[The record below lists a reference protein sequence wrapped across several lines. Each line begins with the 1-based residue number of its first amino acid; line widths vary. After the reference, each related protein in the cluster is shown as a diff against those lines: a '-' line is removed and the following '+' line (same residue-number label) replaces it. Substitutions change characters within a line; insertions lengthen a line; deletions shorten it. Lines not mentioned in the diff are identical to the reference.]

1 MKINLKILVINFSIL
16 LIILGGSGF
25 AFYSIMYNVLT
36 SLQSKNLLNSTNDI
50 IFTFETDLQTSDQS
64 FQTFLNGH
72 NNRLTVEKPAKVYKA
87 LDYVLKIGKSQNDH
101 PELYL
106 IKSTLTIPLGNFTL
120 REFFNANPCL
130 IVRLHKTRTGEEYLY
145 GFNVD
150 GDYLTGLNARGHAGI
165 ALYLDRNLVT
175 FTNENANQKYLYS
188 IGQAFNTLSWKNNYE
203 IFSVETE
210 YSYFLSTIYRI
221 KETISDNKKLTLIV
235 FTPINET
242 GSLRSNLKDILE
254 ILGAASVIISLI
266 LTYVFTSKFRKQI
279 NNLTT
284 ATQKVKR
291 GNFND
296 RISIIAADELGELGL
311 AFNIMLDELEK
322 QELVKQEYTEFLAL
336 VNQSQDIKTIA
347 DDCLQRINHSTD
359 FVIGA
364 IYLVRDNGVD
374 MVSSVGLE
382 KAPNLSSSSKG
393 LLAEVIR
400 KKEKVEFVNGKS
412 RLAVT
417 GEFSSPHLSEILIT
431 PIIIEEQVIALLQLG
446 ARCTVDDESKEYI
459 EKIKTQLAVG
469 FTKVLA
475 YKKLEQLVHE
485 LELQKSRAEEAT
497 ELKSKFLATI
507 SHELRTPL
515 NSILGLTDLL
525 VVDKTLSS
533 KNLERLGVMQKSG
546 KRLLKLINEI
556 LDLTKLEFGKME
568 ITNEVFS
575 LKEFAQEISNSI
587 APLCAKNN
595 LEYIVSINPEM
606 DVLLTSD
613 KNKLYQILLNLLG
626 NATKF
631 THAGIVG
638 LYIEHNSLDEVVF
651 EIRDTGVGIDEKEQ
665 SLIFEEFI
673 QADSNSSQRYIGSG
687 LGLSIAKKFTE
698 LLNGTISL
706 TSERGKGSSFFVK
719 LPVSIRKLDVERIE
733 NEAEQAMQLLST
745 DFNWLRKPEILIVDD
760 DPDSLFTINEI
771 VESMNCHTTLAKN
784 GKECIEILNNSSP
797 DVILLDIMMPVMDG
811 FKTIKIIR
819 SMERFTSTPV
829 FAVTARAM
837 VEERSII
844 FKYGFN
850 SYIPKPIDS
859 IYLVNSLRQWL
870 QKDKTIYAQDTRN

>member
-50 IFTFETDLQTSDQS
+50 LFTFEKDLQTRDES
-64 FQTFLNGH
+64 FQTFLNSR
-72 NNRLTVEKPAKVYKA
+72 NSLLTTKKPAKVYKE
-87 LDYVLKIGKSQNDH
+87 LDYVLKIGKSEDDH
-101 PELYL
+101 PGLFL
-106 IKSTLTIPLGNFTL
+106 IKGTLNLPVGNFTL
-120 REFFNANPCL
+120 QEFFTANPYL
-130 IVRLHKTRTGEEYLY
+130 IVRLFKTRSGEEYLY

-150 GDYLTGLNARGHAGI
+150 SDYLTGLNARGHAGI
-165 ALYLDRNLVT
+165 ALFLDKNLVT
-175 FTNENANQKYLYS
+175 FTNENANQKYIYN

-235 FTPINET
+235 FTTINET
-242 GSLRSNLKDILE
+242 GSLRSNLKDIFE
-254 ILGAASVIISLI
+254 ILGAASAIISLI

-284 ATQKVKR
+284 ATRKVKS
-291 GNFND
+291 GNFDD
-296 RISIIAADELGELGL
+296 RVNIISADELSELGL
-311 AFNIMLDELEK
+311 AFNIMLDELGKKE
-322 QELVKQEYTEFLAL
+322 VAKQEYMEFLAL

-347 DDCLQRINHSTD
+347 NDCLERINHSTD
-359 FVIGA
+359 FVTGA
-364 IYLVRDNGVD
+364 IYLVKGNQID
-374 MVSSVGLE
+374 MVSSIGMEETSTVFN
-382 KAPNLSSSSKG
+382 ATNA
-393 LLAEVIR
+393 LLDQAIR
-400 KKEKVEFVNGKS
+400 NKQKVEYING
-412 RLAVT
+412 LGNGAATV
-417 GEFSSPHLSEILIT
+417 EFTSLKLTEILIM
-431 PIIIEEQVIALLQLG
+431 PIIIESRVIALLQLG
-446 ARCTVDDESKEYI
+446 AKCTVDEGSKEYI

-475 YKKLEQLVHE
+475 YKRLEQLVHE

-525 VVDKTLSS
+525 VVDRSLSP
-533 KNLERLGVMQKSG
+533 KNLERLEVMRKSG

-568 ITNEVFS
+568 INNEVFS
-575 LKEFAQEISNSI
+575 LGEFVQEISNAI
-587 APLCAKNN
+587 APLCTKSN
-595 LEYIVSINPEM
+595 LNYLVEIEPE
-606 DVLLTSD
+606 DEVLLTTD

-626 NATKF
+626 NAIKF
-631 THAGIVG
+631 TPAGSVTFSI
-638 LYIEHNSLDEVVF
+638 LHNLLNEVIF
-651 EIRDTGVGIDEKEQ
+651 EIRDTGIGIDEKEQ

-673 QADSNSSQRYIGSG
+673 QAENNNSFKYVGSG
-687 LGLSIAKKFTE
+687 LGLSIAKKYTE
-698 LLNGTISL
+698 LLHGQLSL
-706 TSERGKGSSFFVK
+706 NSVKGQGSSFFVK
-719 LPVSIRKLDVERIE
+719 LPVHIKKVDQTKGENASTPEIQILD
-733 NEAEQAMQLLST
+733 T

-760 DPDSLFTINEI
+760 DPESLFTINEI
-771 VESMNCHTTLAKN
+771 VESINCNTSLAKN
-784 GKECIEILNNSSP
+784 GKECIEALESYVP
-797 DVILLDIMMPVMDG
+797 DVILLDIMMPIMDG
-811 FKTIKIIR
+811 FKTIQIIR
-819 SMERFTSTPV
+819 SIEKYANIPV

-844 FKYGFN
+844 YKYGFN

-859 IYLVNSLRQWL
+859 KYLINSLRQWL
-870 QKDKTIYAQDTRN
+870 QKDKSLYAQDSRN

>member
-50 IFTFETDLQTSDQS
+50 IFTFENDLQTSDAS
-64 FQTFLNGH
+64 FQTFLNSH
-72 NNRLTVEKPAKVYKA
+72 NSGLTVEKPTKVYKD
-87 LDYVLKIGKSQNDH
+87 LDYVLKIGKGKSDH
-101 PELYL
+101 PELFL
-106 IKSTLTIPLGNFTL
+106 IKSTLSLPLGNFTL
-120 REFFNANPCL
+120 QEFFIANPYL
-130 IVRLHKTRTGEEYLY
+130 IVRLYKTRSGEEYLY

-150 GDYLTGLNARGHAGI
+150 SDYLMGLNARGHAGI
-165 ALYLDRNLVT
+165 ALFLDRNLVA
-175 FTNENANQKYLYS
+175 FTNENANQKYIYN

-210 YSYFLSTIYRI
+210 YSYFLSTIHRI

-235 FTPINET
+235 FTTINET
-242 GSLRSNLKDILE
+242 GSLRSNLKDIFE
-254 ILGAASVIISLI
+254 ILGAASAVISLI

-284 ATQKVKR
+284 ATRKVKS

-296 RISIIAADELGELGL
+296 RINIISADELSELGL

-322 QELVKQEYTEFLAL
+322 QEVAKNEYTEFLAL

-347 DDCLQRINHSTD
+347 DDCLQRIKHSTD
-359 FVIGA
+359 FIIGA
-364 IYLVRDNGVD
+364 IYLVKDNKLD
-374 MVSSVGLE
+374 EVSSIGMESGTEISKVANSLLE
-382 KAPNLSSSSKG
+382 QA
-393 LLAEVIR
+393 IR
-400 KKEKVEFVNGKS
+400 NKTKVEYNSGTSKV
-412 RLAVT
+412 VTT
-417 GEFSSPHLSEILIT
+417 GEFSSSQLAEILIM
-431 PIIIEEQVIALLQLG
+431 PIIIEDIVIALLQLG
-446 ARCTVDDESKEYI
+446 AKCTVDQDSKEYI

-475 YKKLEQLVHE
+475 YKRLEQLVRE
-485 LELQKSRAEEAT
+485 LELQKSKAVEAT

-525 VVDKTLSS
+525 VADKSLSP
-533 KNLERLGVMQKSG
+533 KNLERLAVMTKSG

-575 LKEFAQEISNSI
+575 LKEFVQEISNSV
-587 APLCAKNN
+587 APLCIKNN
-595 LEYIVSINPEM
+595 LEYFVTIKPED
-606 DVLLTSD
+606 DVLITTD

-626 NATKF
+626 NAIKF
-631 THAGIVG
+631 TSAGSVILNIV
-638 LYIEHNSLDEVVF
+638 HNEVNEIIF
-651 EIRDTGVGIDEKEQ
+651 EIQDTGIGIDEKEKA
-665 SLIFEEFI
+665 LIFEEFI
-673 QADSNSSQRYIGSG
+673 QADNNTSHRYVGSG

-698 LLNGTISL
+698 LLHGKLSL
-706 TSERGKGSSFFVK
+706 ESEKGKGSSFFVQMPVGIAK
-719 LPVSIRKLDVERIE
+719 IYGEKADTMPCIELPVFD
-733 NEAEQAMQLLST
+733 T
-745 DFNWLRKPEILIVDD
+745 DFNWLKKPEILIVDD

-771 VESMNCHTTLAKN
+771 VESMNCSTILAKN
-784 GKECIEILNNSSP
+784 GKECIEVLEKCVP
-797 DVILLDIMMPVMDG
+797 DVILLDIMMPIMDG
-811 FKTIKIIR
+811 FKTIKVIR
-819 SMERFTSTPV
+819 SMKKFVSTPV

-837 VEERSII
+837 VEERNII
-844 FKYGFN
+844 YKYGFN
-850 SYIPKPIDS
+850 SFIPKPIDS
-859 IYLVNSLRQWL
+859 KYLINSLRQWL
-870 QKDKTIYAQDTRN
+870 QKDKTLHA

>member
-1 MKINLKILVINFSIL
+1 
-16 LIILGGSGF
+16 
-25 AFYSIMYNVLT
+25 MYNVLT

-50 IFTFETDLQTSDQS
+50 IFTFETDLQTSDES
-64 FQTFLNGH
+64 FQTFLNSH
-72 NNRLTVEKPAKVYKA
+72 NGGLTIAKSTKVYKD
-87 LDYVLKIGKSQNDH
+87 LDYVLKIGKSQSDH
-101 PELYL
+101 PGLFL
-106 IKSTLTIPLGNFTL
+106 IKSTLSLPVGNFTL
-120 REFFNANPCL
+120 QEFFAANPYL
-130 IVRLHKTRTGEEYLY
+130 IVRLYKTRTGEEYLY

-150 GDYLTGLNARGHAGI
+150 SEYLTGLNARGHAGI
-165 ALYLDRNLVT
+165 ALYLDKNLVT
-175 FTNENANQKYLYS
+175 FTNENANQKYVYIL
-188 IGQAFNTLSWKNNYE
+188 GQAFNTLSWKSNYE

-235 FTPINET
+235 FTTINET
-242 GSLRSNLKDILE
+242 GGLRSNLKDIFE

-279 NNLTT
+279 KNLTT
-284 ATQKVKR
+284 ATGKVKN

-296 RISIIAADELGELGL
+296 RINIISADELSELGL

-322 QELVKQEYTEFLAL
+322 KEVAKQEYTEFLAL
-336 VNQSQDIKTIA
+336 LNQSQDIKTIA
-347 DDCLQRINHSTD
+347 NDCLQRINHSTD
-359 FVIGA
+359 FVTGA
-364 IYLVRDNGVD
+364 IYLVKGDNIE
-374 MVSSVGLE
+374 MVSSIGLE
-382 KAPNLSSSSKG
+382 KTSNVFNASNV
-393 LLAEVIR
+393 LLEKAV
-400 KKEKVEFVNGKS
+400 KNKEKIEHINGKGDT
-412 RLAVT
+412 AVI
-417 GEFSSPHLSEILIT
+417 GEFSSARLSEILII
-431 PIIIEEQVIALLQLG
+431 PIIIEGQVIALLQLG
-446 ARCTVDDESKEYI
+446 AKCKVDEDSKEYI

-525 VVDKTLSS
+525 VVDKTLTP
-533 KNLERLGVMQKSG
+533 KNLERLEVMRKSG

-575 LKEFAQEISNSI
+575 LSEFVQEISNSI
-587 APLCAKNN
+587 APLCAKSN
-595 LEYIVSINPEM
+595 LDYTVKIEPNDE
-606 DVLLTSD
+606 VLFTAD

-626 NATKF
+626 NAIKF
-631 THAGIVG
+631 TPSGSVTFNIS
-638 LYIEHNSLDEVVF
+638 HNVVDEVVF
-651 EIRDTGVGIDEKEQ
+651 EIRDTGIGIDKKEQ

-673 QADSNSSQRYIGSG
+673 QAEGNTSYRYVGSG

-698 LLNGTISL
+698 LLHGQLYLNSVK
-706 TSERGKGSSFFVK
+706 GKGSSFFVK
-719 LPVSIRKLDVERIE
+719 LPVCIKKIE
-733 NEAEQAMQLLST
+733 EVKGENLLQPEIQEIDT
-745 DFNWLRKPEILIVDD
+745 NFTWLRKPEILIVDD

-771 VESMNCHTTLAKN
+771 IESMNCNTILAKN
-784 GKECIEILNNSSP
+784 GKECIEVLESFVP
-797 DVILLDIMMPVMDG
+797 DVILLDIMMPIMDG
-811 FKTIKIIR
+811 FKTIKVIR
-819 SMERFTSTPV
+819 SMGKYATTPV

-844 FKYGFN
+844 YKYGFN

-859 IYLVNSLRQWL
+859 KYLINSLRQWL
-870 QKDKTIYAQDTRN
+870 QKDKSLYAQDSRN